1 MDKESITDTSLAH
14 KDKEKHKYVA
24 KIDKGNKKYRYFYDK
39 EEYQNYLKG
48 KNVVGNL
55 LSNIK
60 IFDKK
65 VKKSDVYKNYTKGKK
80 AVEKTFKNLSSSIEK
95 GKQSVEKVLNKKKDM
110 KLNSFFLFYTKD
122 QIKAIKEKVASTIQK
137 IANKILPGK
146 IKFEGKN
153 EVEEIA
159 NESNKTNHKYIA
171 KVKLPNGKY
180 RYFYDQKSYDAYLKR
195 QEYQKNEPSFMKDIP
210 EIDESL
216 ELTDDQQMAEINEG
230 YDPYDDARS
239 MNCAYCTTA
248 YEMLQRGYD
257 VQASEFDENTY
268 DAYPWGIYDWYE
280 GGNMEY
286 ISSTDGRAVDISS
299 IIDNS
304 SSTNYDQ
311 YYDAIS
317 NDDAT
322 PYTADVIEKAIEKN
336 NPPNSRGNLMVYWEN
351 GGGHSMAYEVNDSGK
366 AIIRDCQT
374 NEIRTFDQ
382 LVEIGVTDV
391 SFMRTDNL
399 EFTEKAMHTVEPN

>member
-1 MDKESITDTSLAH
+1 MDKESITDSHLVH

-60 IFDKK
+60 VFNKK

-95 GKQSVEKVLNKKKDM
+95 GKRSVEKVLNKNKD
-110 KLNSFFLFYTKD
+110 KRLNGIFLLYTKD
-122 QIKAIKEKVASTIQK
+122 QIEAIKDKVANAIHK
-137 IANKILPGK
+137 ITNKILPGK
-146 IKFEGKN
+146 
-153 EVEEIA
+153 
-159 NESNKTNHKYIA
+159 NKTKEETTNETNKTDHKYIA

-180 RYFYDQKSYDAYLKR
+180 RYFYDQKSYNAYLKR
-195 QEYQKNEPSFMKDIP
+195 QEYQKNEPYFMKDIS

-216 ELTDDQQMAEINEG
+216 ELTDDQQMAEINKG
-230 YDPYDDARS
+230 YDPNDDARS

-248 YEMLQRGYD
+248 YEMRQRGYD
-257 VQASEFDENTY
+257 VQASEFDEATY
-268 DAYPWGIYDWYE
+268 DAYPWGVYDWYE
-280 GGNMEY
+280 NGDMEY
-286 ISSTDGRAVDISS
+286 ISSTDGRTVNISEIVDHSS
-299 IIDNS
+299 NLSYERLYDEIGKDDNV
-304 SSTNYDQ
+304 
-311 YYDAIS
+311 
-317 NDDAT
+317 
-322 PYTADVIEKAIEKN
+322 PYTASAIEKAIEEN
-336 NPPNSRGNLMVYWEN
+336 NPPNSRGNLMVYWEG
-351 GGGHSMAYEVNDSGK
+351 GGGHSMAYEVDDSGK

-374 NEIRTFDQ
+374 NKIRTFEQ

-399 EFTEKAMHTVEPN
+399 EFTRKAMHTVEPKQ